1 MKSTGFRRGAAVSAV
16 SGAVVALAFAVTPV
30 QAQSVAEFYKG
41 KTIRMV
47 VASDPGGGYDVYA
60 RTFAPHYARHI
71 PGQPHIIV
79 QNMQGAGGVLA
90 TNWIYGVAPKDG
102 TAIAMTQRGVPFLAL
117 FGKQG
122 PTFDPTKFNWIGSL
136 NNETGVITLWH
147 TSKVKTLEE
156 AMKTESLIGGS
167 GPNDT
172 ETYPALMNNTIGTKF
187 RIISG
192 YPSTTGISLAMERGE
207 IEGMSQSWGSVI
219 TEKPDWVRDKKIS
232 VLVQITAVKHK
243 DMPNVPTIM
252 EYVKDPEHRIIW
264 QLMLAQ
270 KAMGRP
276 FVAPPDIPADRAKAL
291 QAAFDATVADP
302 QFIAEME
309 RTKKEL
315 TPVSGPEIAKMIA
328 EVAAA
333 PKEILAKV
341 ESYTDYRGQRQMVKL
356 ADEKHSG
363 KVTKV
368 EDGGRA
374 LVINANGKVV
384 TAKISGSRTKLQLDG
399 KEAKREQLKA
409 GLTCTITA
417 KPGAEDADSIEC
429 KSGS

>member
-1 MKSTGFRRGAAVSAV
+1 MKSFSLRTAVTVLLAGGGALCNSAV
-16 SGAVVALAFAVTPV
+16 S
-30 QAQSVAEFYKG
+30 AQSVAEFYKG

-90 TNWIYGVAPKDG
+90 TNWLYDVAPKDG
-102 TAIAMTQRGVPFLAL
+102 TAIGMTQRGVPFLAL
-117 FGKQG
+117 FGKKG

-147 TSKVKTLEE
+147 TSKVKTIEE
-156 AMKTESLIGGS
+156 AMKTETLIGGS

-207 IEGMSQSWGSVI
+207 VDGMSQSWGSVI

-252 EYVKDPEHRIIW
+252 DYVKDPEHRTIW

-276 FVAPPDIPADRAKAL
+276 FVAPPNIPADRAKAL
-291 QAAFDATVADP
+291 QVAFDATMKDKA
-302 QFIAEME
+302 FIAEMAK
-309 RTKKEL
+309 TGKEL
-315 TPVSGPEIAKMIA
+315 TPVGGAEIAKMIA
-328 EVAAA
+328 EVASA
-333 PKEILAKV
+333 PKAVLTKV
-341 ESYTDYRGQRQMVKL
+341 ESYTNYRGTRQMVKI
-356 ADEKHSG
+356 ADEKHTG

-368 EDGGRA
+368 VDGGRA
-374 LVINANGKVV
+374 LSISAGGKEFS
-384 TAKISGSRTKLQLDG
+384 TKISGSRTMLKLDG
-399 KEAKREQLKA
+399 KEAKREQLRA
-409 GLTCTITA
+409 GLTCTITS
-417 KPGAEDADSIEC
+417 KPGNQEADLIDC

>member
-1 MKSTGFRRGAAVSAV
+1 MKPISKRRVAAVMAASGFALCV
-16 SGAVVALAFAVTPV
+16 SEV

-71 PGQPHIIV
+71 PGQPHIVV

-90 TNWIYGVAPKDG
+90 TNWVYGVAPKDG
-102 TAIAMTQRGVPFLAL
+102 TAIGMTQRGVPFLPL

-147 TSKVKTLEE
+147 TSKVKTLQDAMQTE
-156 AMKTESLIGGS
+156 ALLGGS

-172 ETYPALMNNTIGTKF
+172 ETYPALLNNTIGTKF

-192 YPSTTGISLAMERGE
+192 YPSTTGITLAMERGE
-207 IEGMSQSWGSVI
+207 IEGLSQSWGSVA
-219 TEKPDWVRDKKIS
+219 TEKPDWVRDRKIS
-232 VLVQITAVKHK
+232 VLVQITGVKHP
-243 DMPNVPTIM
+243 DLPDVPVIM
-252 EYVKDPEHRIIW
+252 DYVKDPEHRAIW

-276 FVAPPDIPADRAKAL
+276 FLAPPDIPAERATAL
-291 QAAFDATVADP
+291 QAAFDAAVRDP
-302 QFIAEME
+302 AFVAEME

-341 ESYTDYRGQRQMVKL
+341 ESFTDYRGQRQTVKI

-368 EDGGRA
+368 EEGGRA
-374 LVINANGKVV
+374 LAISAGGKEVS
-384 TAKISGSRTKLQLDG
+384 TKISASRTKLQLDG
-399 KEAKREQLKA
+399 KEAKREDLRA
-409 GLTCTITA
+409 GLTCTITT
-417 KPGAEDADSIEC
+417 KPGNAEADIIDC
-429 KSGS
+429 QSGG

>member
-1 MKSTGFRRGAAVSAV
+1 MKSFTLRGAVSVLVASGCAFWV
-16 SGAVVALAFAVTPV
+16 SEAS
-30 QAQSVAEFYKG
+30 AQSVADFYKG

-71 PGQPHIIV
+71 PGQPHIVV

-90 TNWIYGVAPKDG
+90 TNWLYNVAPKDG
-102 TAIAMTQRGVPFLAL
+102 TAIGMTQRGVPFLPL

-147 TSKVKTLEE
+147 TSKVKTLEQAMQTE
-156 AMKTESLIGGS
+156 ALIGGS

-192 YPSTTGISLAMERGE
+192 YPSTTGITLAMERGE
-207 IEGMSQSWGSVI
+207 VEGLSQSWGSVI
-219 TEKPDWVRDKKIS
+219 TEKPEWIRDKKVS

-252 EYVKDPEHRIIW
+252 DYVKDPEHRTIW

-276 FVAPPDIPADRAKAL
+276 FLAPPDIPPDRAKAL
-291 QAAFDATVADP
+291 QAAFDATVNDP
-302 QFIAEME
+302 VFIAEME
-309 RTKKEL
+309 KTKKEL
-315 TPVSGPEIAKMIA
+315 TPVGGMEIAKMIA
-328 EVAAA
+328 EVASA
-333 PKEILAKV
+333 PKEILGKV
-341 ESYTDYRGQRQMVKL
+341 GSYTDYRGQRQMVKV
-356 ADEKHSG
+356 ADEKHTG

-368 EDGGRA
+368 EEGGRA
-374 LVINANGKVV
+374 IAISAGGKEVK
-384 TAKISGSRTKLQLDG
+384 AGISGSRTKLQVDG
-399 KEAKREQLKA
+399 KEAKREDLKA

-417 KPGAEDADSIEC
+417 KPGAAEADIVDC
-429 KSGS
+429 KSS

>member
-1 MKSTGFRRGAAVSAV
+1 MESISLRCVAAAVAAAGFVLCV
-16 SGAVVALAFAVTPV
+16 SETH
-30 QAQSVAEFYKG
+30 AQSVAEFYKG
-41 KTIRMV
+41 KTVRLV

-90 TNWIYGVAPKDG
+90 TNWLYNVAPKDG
-102 TAIAMTQRGVPFLAL
+102 TAIGMTQRGVPFLPL

-147 TSKVKTLEE
+147 TSKVKTLQDAMQTE
-156 AMKTESLIGGS
+156 ALLGGS

-192 YPSTTGISLAMERGE
+192 YPSTTGITLAMERGE
-207 IEGMSQSWGSVI
+207 VEGLSQSWGSVI

-243 DMPNVPTIM
+243 DLPDVPTIM
-252 EYVKDPEHRIIW
+252 EYVKDPEHRTIW

-276 FVAPPDIPADRAKAL
+276 FLAPPGIPADRAKAL
-291 QAAFDATVADP
+291 QVAFDATMQDP
-302 QFIAEME
+302 VFIAEME
-309 RTKKEL
+309 KTKKEL
-315 TPVSGPEIAKMIA
+315 TPVGGAEIAKMIA
-328 EVAAA
+328 DVASA
-333 PKEILAKV
+333 PKEILGKV
-341 ESYTDYRGQRQMVKL
+341 ESYTNYRGQRQMVKI
-356 ADEKHSG
+356 ADEKHTG

-368 EDGGRA
+368 EEGGRA
-374 LVINANGKVV
+374 LAIDAGGKEVS
-384 TAKISGSRTKLQLDG
+384 TKISGSRTKLQLDG
-399 KEAKREQLKA
+399 KEAKREELRA
-409 GLTCTITA
+409 GQTCTITV
-417 KPGAEDADSIEC
+417 KPGNAEADRIEC

>member
-1 MKSTGFRRGAAVSAV
+1 MKSFPSRPAIAVLLAAGGALFGASAV
-16 SGAVVALAFAVTPV
+16 S
-30 QAQSVAEFYKG
+30 AQSVAEFYKG

-60 RTFAPHYARHI
+60 RTFAPHFARHL
-71 PGQPHIIV
+71 PGQPSIIV

-102 TAIAMTQRGVPFLAL
+102 TTIAMTQRGVPFLAL

-147 TSKVKTLEE
+147 TSKVKTLED

-207 IEGMSQSWGSVI
+207 IEGMSQSWGSLI
-219 TEKPDWVRDKKIS
+219 TEKPDWVRDKKVS

-243 DMPNVPTIM
+243 DMPDVPTIM
-252 EYVKDPEHRIIW
+252 DYVKDPEHRTIW

-291 QAAFDATVADP
+291 QDAFDAAVKDP
-302 QFIAEME
+302 LFIAEME

-315 TPVSGPEIAKMIA
+315 TPVSGAEIAKMIA

-333 PKEILAKV
+333 PKAILAKV
-341 ESYTDYRGQRQMVKL
+341 ESYTNYRGQRQVVKI

-368 EDGGRA
+368 EEGGRA
-374 LVINANGKVV
+374 IAISAAGKEI
-384 TAKISGSRTKLQLDG
+384 TTKISGSRTKLQLDG
-399 KEAKREQLKA
+399 KEAKREQLRA

-417 KPGAEDADSIEC
+417 KPGADEADLIEC
-429 KSGS
+429 KSGG